1 MGGALI
7 KPGWIITVASQLFI
21 GTRLV
26 RPKEVKVVLGEFDR
40 SKPEFHEQRFEVQ
53 KVFIHPKFNRDKVT
67 YDIALLKLKT
77 VEKRTSYVNAICLI
91 GGRKARIFEDREHL
105 STVTGW
111 GTTTQVDIGEDPG
124 LFSMHLKE
132 ATIPLKNM
140 RTCKKATAYDF
151 NPRTMLCAGYIGGS
165 ASPCFGDH
173 GAPLVIQDS
182 YSGRWVLIGLYSW
195 SEGCGNGEKF
205 SYYTRVSK
213 FRKWITGMTR
223 NSS

>member
-1 MGGALI
+1 M
-7 KPGWIITVASQLFI
+7 
-21 GTRLV
+21 
-26 RPKEVKVVLGEFDR
+26 
-40 SKPEFHEQRFEVQ
+40 
-53 KVFIHPKFNRDKVT
+53 N
-67 YDIALLKLKT
+67 
-77 VEKRTSYVNAICLI
+77 
-91 GGRKARIFEDREHL
+91 
-105 STVTGW
+105 
-111 GTTTQVDIGEDPG
+111 
-124 LFSMHLKE
+124 LKE

-173 GAPLVIQDS
+173 GAPLVIQDP

-195 SEGCGNGEKF
+195 SEGCGKGEKF